1 MNDKPSWLVTPEKV
15 QAVVQQ
21 LIKAARPKKIILFG
35 SYVRGEVTR
44 DSDLD
49 VLVVAGDDVNNTGEE
64 SVRLRSVLDDINM
77 AMDILVVTESRFE
90 ELGDKPGLIFNEART
105 TGQLVYEAED
115 LIYPPSPI
123 APLNSEGARSSKSD
137 DRRGK

>member
-1 MNDKPSWLVTPEKV
+1 MNNDPSWLVTPEKV

-35 SYVRGEVTR
+35 SYVRGEVTH

-49 VLVVAGDDVNNTGEE
+49 VLVVTSDDIKNTGEE

-77 AMDILVVTESRFE
+77 PMDILVVTESRFQ
-90 ELGDKPGLIFNEART
+90 ELGDKPGLIYKEART
-105 TGQLVYEAED
+105 SGRLVYE
-115 LIYPPSPI
+115 
-123 APLNSEGARSSKSD
+123 SKV
-137 DRRGK
+137 